1 MIEIISIEVL
11 TCYAIII
18 AMGVIIFKAFSHPLS
33 SIFNALNPFLR
44 YRLVRNLAE
53 RINDLEMAKFMYEDD
68 IKNLRNEI
76 GRLKSLPKNARKK

>member
-1 MIEIISIEVL
+1 MIEITNLGTV

-18 AMGVIIFKAFSHPLS
+18 AMGVIIFKALSYPLS
-33 SIFNALNPFLR
+33 NMFNALNPFLR

-68 IKNLRNEI
+68 IKNLQNEI
-76 GRLKSLPKNARKK
+76 KSLKSNSRKK